1 MINRLYIDLETLPD
15 LRLGARE
22 RIAETI
28 SAPASMSKPE
38 TIAKWEAEQKPAAV
52 ELAWRKTS
60 FDGGKGKIAV
70 IGWATSSEA
79 GVAIGIVIG
88 VAGLLINWHYKA
100 RADKRATAEFAA
112 RMKAMTGKTVPPSQL

>member
-1 MINRLYIDLETLPD
+1 
-15 LRLGARE
+15 
-22 RIAETI
+22 
-28 SAPASMSKPE
+28 MS
-38 TIAKWEAEQKPAAV
+38 TDHDVADAAIAAV
-52 ELAWRKTS
+52 AHRGTMA
-60 FDGGKGKIAV
+60 GAGAAV

-79 GVAIGIVIG
+79 GVVIGIVIG